1 MLLQSP
7 LHNKYKLH
15 AKMGVS
21 STTSP
26 YAAHC
31 PSSFDTSYFQSQCNH
46 VLRLFAD
53 KTTTRCCFFD
63 CRIQI
68 KTRIKCLRYD
78 KSFASGE
85 KRGQTPFGNATC
97 EIFIGHS
104 EVHRQRKTTGTRR
117 GRQVPLSNLKGMA
130 RIRVRQNGAAFGSV
144 PFFPS
149 CPFPPFAIS
158 LPPPALCSL
167 CGLCGYPL
175 PAPLPPTGFA
185 CGTTEL
191 FLSLLPPHHLR
202 KGLHAVIAP
211 LRLALFPGGD
221 QIPQATGHFP
231 RQQVLPHAGRAT
243 PVVVHRI
250 QGAGPIGA
258 SAEIGAVLAHGGPL
272 TPSPPGGSPA
282 SAAAGIPGRCSG

>member
-1 MLLQSP
+1 MRGKIARKGPGSSCHIGIGRIEQHFRRKGDRPLLEMQ
-7 LHNKYKLH
+7 H
-15 AKMGVS
+15 ARFLSV
-21 STTSP
+21 T
-26 YAAHC
+26 
-31 PSSFDTSYFQSQCNH
+31 
-46 VLRLFAD
+46 V
-53 KTTTRCCFFD
+53 
-63 CRIQI
+63 
-68 KTRIKCLRYD
+68 
-78 KSFASGE
+78 KSIVKG
-85 KRGQTPFGNATC
+85 
-97 EIFIGHS
+97 
-104 EVHRQRKTTGTRR
+104 KTTGTRR

-149 CPFPPFAIS
+149 CPFPPFAIP

-175 PAPLPPTGFA
+175 PASLPPTGFA

-191 FLSLLPPHHLR
+191 FLPLLPPHHLR
-202 KGLHAVIAP
+202 KRLHAVIAP
-211 LRLALFPGGD
+211 LRLPLLPGGN

-258 SAEIGAVLAHGGPL
+258 SAEIGGVPAHGGPL